1 MHHNIMAGKTNRTS
15 MAASAEMADVVKVE
29 VVKAYDGVPEGST
42 KLVNKGF
49 PYLGYMVKE
58 GYWKKI
64 D

>member
-1 MHHNIMAGKTNRTS
+1 MHHNVMAGKTNNTS
-15 MAASAEMADVVKVE
+15 MTASAEMAGVVKVE
-29 VVKAYDGVPEGST
+29 VIKAYDGVPEGST

-58 GYWKKI
+58 VYWKKI

>member
-1 MHHNIMAGKTNRTS
+1 
-15 MAASAEMADVVKVE
+15 MADVVKVE
-29 VVKAYDGVPEGST
+29 VMKAYDGVPEDST

>member
-1 MHHNIMAGKTNRTS
+1 
-15 MAASAEMADVVKVE
+15 MAASAEMAGVVKVE
-29 VVKAYDGVPEGST
+29 VIKAYDGVPVGST

>member
-1 MHHNIMAGKTNRTS
+1 MHHNIMAGKTNKTS

-29 VVKAYDGVPEGST
+29 VMKAYDGVPEGST